1 MQTTS
6 STRSALF
13 GSCAAAALALT
24 ALGAGNVQAA
34 TGPDAALLRGVT
46 PKFLVKGPN
55 AAVSARFAAARH
67 GLVAGGLVTVPFW
80 TSTVTSPV
88 DGQSYTFS
96 MVGSS
101 PYSATP
107 SNTNVTYVPV
117 VLRIHVTR
125 LSTGVQYVIDPTAV
139 SHCDTQSASRRF
151 FNSPIFRPVTSLV
164 SNGVNVAGTAGG
176 QQLISAFQ
184 RANFWSAVHGTNYGV
199 TLVPSRLDPIVVD
212 WTPTR
217 NAPRALLINDD
228 CGGVQPIAEVDIN
241 DLNNELLTIAA
252 TYGNP
257 TEIPT
262 TLVADTAIYI
272 NTYGNCC
279 VLGFHNAVPVGLN
292 GVQTYAI
299 GAYFTQNGVFGP
311 HFADTT
317 IWAHELA
324 ELTDDPFV
332 QSIPSVPAGTA
343 NALTPAWGPS
353 GQQFG
358 CQNNLEA
365 GDPLTPDQVGNYPN
379 FPITGVGGKVYH
391 SQDLPFHDWFFRT
404 PSTSAGGKF
413 SLFGEFQHDAGPVC
427 GGGGGG
433 GGGVRPIL

>member
-1 MQTTS
+1 MQNTP
-6 STRSALF
+6 STRSTLL
-13 GSCAAAALALT
+13 GSCAAAALTLT
-24 ALGAGNVQAA
+24 ALGAGTVQAA
-34 TGPDAALLRGVT
+34 TGPDANLLRGAT

-55 AAVSARFAAARH
+55 AAVAARFAAARR
-67 GLVAGGLVTVPFW
+67 GVVAGGVVTVPYW
-80 TSTVTSPV
+80 TSSITSPA
-88 DGQSYTFS
+88 DGQTYTFS

-101 PYSATP
+101 PYSGAP

-125 LSTGVQYVIDPTAV
+125 LSNGQKYVIDPTQV

-151 FNSPIFRPVTSLV
+151 FNSPIFRPITSFN
-164 SNGVNVAGTAGG
+164 SNGVNVAGTPGG

-184 RANFWSAVHGTNYGV
+184 RANFWGAVHGTNYGV

-217 NAPRALLINDD
+217 NNPRALLISDD
-228 CGGVQPIAEVDIN
+228 CGGAFPIAEVDIN

-257 TEIPT
+257 TQIPT
-262 TLVADTAIYI
+262 TLVADTAIYQ
-272 NTYGNCC
+272 NSYGNCC
-279 VLGFHNAVPVGLN
+279 VLGYHNAVPVGAN

-299 GAYFTQNGVFGP
+299 GAYFTQNSVFGP

-317 IWAHELA
+317 VWAHELS
-324 ELTDDPFV
+324 ELMDDPFV
-332 QSIPSVPAGTA
+332 QSINGVPGGTA
-343 NALTPAWGPS
+343 NASTPAWGPS
-353 GQQFG
+353 GQVYG
-358 CQNNLEA
+358 CQNNLET
-365 GDPLTPDQVGNYPN
+365 GDPLTPDQVGAYPNYPV
-379 FPITGVGGKVYH
+379 TGVGGFVYH
-391 SQDLPFHDWFFRT
+391 TQDLGFHDWYYRT
-404 PSTSAGGKF
+404 ASTSTGGKYSF
-413 SLFGEFQHDAGPVC
+413 LGNFTHSAGPVC